1 MRIKILTSSALIN
14 QERGRWAGLAEEV
27 DAPRERAEYLISVGA
42 AKALDDD
49 DDPDDK
55 DEDEVKEP
63 EKKPEPEP
71 KSEPEKEPEPKPV
84 AVLAPEKKAAPA
96 PVTRRP
102 APKTK

>member
-55 DEDEVKEP
+55 DEDEVKE
-63 EKKPEPEP
+63 
-71 KSEPEKEPEPKPV
+71 SEKEPEPKPV